1 MIIKL
6 IEGVF
11 SRSLEPLSK
20 HEAYI
25 SQRTNTTKYST
36 CFKDPN
42 IILMMLAQVRGWQG
56 PHPGEKLHVDST
68 PDLSDP

>member
-1 MIIKL
+1 M
-6 IEGVF
+6 
-11 SRSLEPLSK
+11 
-20 HEAYI
+20 
-25 SQRTNTTKYST
+25 
-36 CFKDPN
+36 FKDPN